1 MEVNYPLRVIKK
13 MMVKNIKLFFSIFLS
28 VIFLSHANAV
38 CKKDGGKLYT
48 SGAAAAPVQ
57 DVGDAFG
64 DSCNDV
70 PDVYQIGFYRMSMCS
85 ENPDPVGAA
94 NPDFSSCQDMLAD
107 TGALTTV
114 EISGTSESTLSVPE
128 FTIAPGSYGYMV
140 ARLSAK
146 LGIKHAFEATAK
158 VVSNSAPAVTR
169 AAGSYCW
176 TVNNFITGVDNT
188 PDIVTSFG
196 TTKNADVLDHS
207 NFACSDTA
215 SDMSKAEFT
224 YEIVYVN
231 DDSGCGGFKGNGDR
245 ETFPGNVG
253 NGIATSRMMQNATTS
268 ALNCADASSILW
280 TVALD
285 TPHIVTTESNF
296 QMNFKTTDAISI
308 DFDNGAVGEPGIRKA
323 GANPIQANLTVS
335 EPSAPE

>member
-28 VIFLSHANAV
+28 VFFLSHANAV

-48 SGAAAAPVQ
+48 SGAAGAPVQ

-70 PDVYQIGFYRMSMCS
+70 PDVYQIGFYRMSLCS

-94 NPDFSSCQDMLAD
+94 NPDFSSCMDMLTD

-146 LGIKHAFEATAK
+146 LGIKHAFEATTK
-158 VVSNSAPAVTR
+158 VVSNSAPGVTR

-176 TVNNFITGVDNT
+176 TVNNFTTGVDNT
-188 PDIVTSFG
+188 PGIVTPFG
-196 TTKNADVLDHS
+196 TTANADVLDHS

-215 SDMSKAEFT
+215 SDMTKAEFT

-231 DDSGCGGFKGNGDR
+231 DDGGCASFKANGDR

-268 ALNCADASSILW
+268 AFNCANASSILW

-308 DFDNGAVGEPGIRKA
+308 DFDNTAVGEPGIRKA

-335 EPSAPE
+335 EPPAPE

>member
-1 MEVNYPLRVIKK
+1 

-38 CKKDGGKLYT
+38 CLKIDGGKLYT
-48 SGAAAAPVQ
+48 SGAAAAAPVQ
-57 DVGDAFG
+57 DGSDPFG

-114 EISGTSESTLSVPE
+114 EISGKSESTLSVPE

-146 LGIKHAFEATAK
+146 LGIKHAFEATTK
-158 VVSNSAPAVTR
+158 VVSFRAPGVAR

-176 TVNNFITGVDNT
+176 TMNKFITGIDNPN
-188 PDIVTSFG
+188 PDIVTPFG
-196 TTKNADVLDHS
+196 TTVNAGATDQSTFD
-207 NFACSDTA
+207 CSDTEN
-215 SDMSKAEFT
+215 DMSNAEYA

-231 DDSGCGGFKGNGDR
+231 ADAGCGAFDAADGDR
-245 ETFPGNVG
+245 TTFGNVG

-268 ALNCADASSILW
+268 ATACGNVDSILW
-280 TVALD
+280 TIALD
-285 TPHIVTTESNF
+285 EPYTVTTESNF
-296 QMNFKTTDAISI
+296 QLNFKTTDSISI
-308 DFDNGAVGEPGIRKA
+308 DFDGGAGRPTLIKA

-335 EPSAPE
+335 EPPAPE

>member
-1 MEVNYPLRVIKK
+1 M
-13 MMVKNIKLFFSIFLS
+13 
-28 VIFLSHANAV
+28 
-38 CKKDGGKLYT
+38 
-48 SGAAAAPVQ
+48 
-57 DVGDAFG
+57 
-64 DSCNDV
+64 
-70 PDVYQIGFYRMSMCS
+70 
-85 ENPDPVGAA
+85 
-94 NPDFSSCQDMLAD
+94 
-107 TGALTTV
+107 
-114 EISGTSESTLSVPE
+114 
-128 FTIAPGSYGYMV
+128 
-140 ARLSAK
+140 
-146 LGIKHAFEATAK
+146 
-158 VVSNSAPAVTR
+158 
-169 AAGSYCW
+169 
-176 TVNNFITGVDNT
+176 NNFITGVDNT
-188 PDIVTSFG
+188 PGIVTPFG
-196 TTKNADVLDHS
+196 TTANADVTDHS

-231 DDSGCGGFKGNGDR
+231 DDSGCGAFDGVMGI
-245 ETFPGNVG
+245 ETTFPGNVG

-268 ALNCADASSILW
+268 ATHCADASSILW